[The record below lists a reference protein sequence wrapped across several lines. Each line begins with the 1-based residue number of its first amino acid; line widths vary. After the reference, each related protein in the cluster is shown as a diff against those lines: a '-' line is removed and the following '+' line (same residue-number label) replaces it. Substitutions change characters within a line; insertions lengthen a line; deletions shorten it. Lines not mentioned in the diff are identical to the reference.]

1 MFIRT
6 FVFMKLGRNAGIVYE
21 GVSNYIPV
29 LELNMRLTGCKKL
42 VTAR

>member
-1 MFIRT
+1 LL
-6 FVFMKLGRNAGIVYE
+6 VFMKLRRNAGYE

-29 LELNMRLTGCKKL
+29 LEIDMRLTGCKIL